1 LAQRYPLSGN
11 SYFWHT
17 ARHPLKDHHA
27 KTVTPVRKIF
37 QAAGQD
43 VLVLFS
49 ALMR

>member
-1 LAQRYPLSGN
+1 LAHGAN
-11 SYFWHT
+11 
-17 ARHPLKDHHA
+17 PLKDHHA
-27 KTVTPVRKIF
+27 KTVTPMRKIL